1 MIRDLRKPPPCRR
14 CCQHHP
20 TAHFCDRSG
29 MASLR
34 LVAHTRRTIRRQRR
48 IGYLRSP
55 EKRTLQQGCNWVAG
69 TSTDYVTSAHNTHRL
84 HQHTTACLT
93 TQHKPNCCT
102 PTAKVLAPCLGHPM
116 HGSAHIIVIITFC
129 AYPRSPKPSH
139 DMPAVSL
146 CKKHGICLR
155 IGQAT
160 TRPTRSMYQPTFRP
174 GRLKP
179 KKTTMLCS
187 DVKRCCQPPRT
198 ITLLISFPGGTAHH
212 GQQPQLVL
220 PVQEGSAPTAH
231 SPGDTC

>member
-1 MIRDLRKPPPCRR
+1 M
-14 CCQHHP
+14 
-20 TAHFCDRSG
+20 
-29 MASLR
+29 
-34 LVAHTRRTIRRQRR
+34 
-48 IGYLRSP
+48 
-55 EKRTLQQGCNWVAG
+55 
-69 TSTDYVTSAHNTHRL
+69 

-155 IGQAT
+155 IGQPT

-187 DVKRCCQPPRT
+187 NIKRCCQPPRT

-231 SPGDTC
+231 SPDDTCCATKAVSRHNQTAHFDQPASGGATCESSTGAILMSGAANELYNGGSARRDAPMSSRHCM